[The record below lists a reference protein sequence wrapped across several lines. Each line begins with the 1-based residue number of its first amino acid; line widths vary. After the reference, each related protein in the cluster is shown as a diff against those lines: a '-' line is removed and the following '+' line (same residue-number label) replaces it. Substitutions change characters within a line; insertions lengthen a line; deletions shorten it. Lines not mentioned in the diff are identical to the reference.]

1 MYKYFYVDELTCQHC
16 NAEGMDKE
24 FMQKIEKLREEA
36 DFPFIVT
43 SAYRC
48 TEHPLEAVK
57 STVGAHTTGR
67 AIDIAVRGRQA
78 HRLLKLAMKAGF
90 TGIGVQQKGNSRF
103 LHLDDMTE
111 GNRPWVHGAISMKRF
126 IVITALLL
134 VSAWLDRK
142 ERELLNGS

>member
-78 HRLLKLAMKAGF
+78 HRLLKLALKAGF

-111 GNRPWVHGAISMKRF
+111 GNRPWVWSY
-126 IVITALLL
+126 
-134 VSAWLDRK
+134 
-142 ERELLNGS
+142 